1 MRALVHSQSARS
13 SSLAFIVCA
22 LALSGCAPS
31 AELQA
36 ANQAIRADQKKI
48 LERLDALQRD
58 QQETS
63 KHLASVEEL
72 LAPLR
77 QGPKPDAEE
86 SDEEAEAKKEA
97 AIVWAVP
104 VDDSPTLGPA
114 DAPVTLVMFS
124 DFQCPYCSR
133 GDATVMAL
141 REAYDGKLRIV
152 FKNFPLPFH
161 PYARPAAVAA
171 ICAGAQGKF
180 WPMHDRL
187 FANQQALDDQ
197 ALARYAKGVGVNVK
211 KWTACL
217 DGDKPGEVLS
227 RDARLAEALGVSGT
241 PTFFVNGHKLVGAR
255 PIDQFRQQIDAALA
269 AFQAS
274 GIPAK
279 NYYEKAVIEG
289 GRR

>member
-1 MRALVHSQSARS
+1 MLALACLQSAKP

-22 LALSGCAPS
+22 LAFSGCAPS

-36 ANQAIRADQKKI
+36 IQADQKKI

-58 QQETS
+58 QQETG
-63 KHLASVEEL
+63 KHLASIEEL

-77 QGPKPDAEE
+77 QGPKPDTEE

-97 AIVWAVP
+97 ATVWAVL

-141 REAYDGKLRIV
+141 REAYDGKLRVV

-197 ALARYAKGVGVNVK
+197 DLAKYAKGVGVNLK

-217 DGDKPGEVLS
+217 DSDKPGEVLT
-227 RDARLAEALGVSGT
+227 RDTRLAEALGVSGT

-279 NYYEKAVIEG
+279 DYYEKAVLEG
-289 GRR
+289 GKK